1 MAKRNYNPTNMGY
14 SGLVGGGKGAP
25 DKITFIK
32 TKEMKVTSVL
42 RDTLF
47 NLIHPK
53 TTGTT
58 IYKQNKKALKKET
71 VLIIL
76 KDQKNAKVNKE
87 LRKQV
92 FNNYCGIYTNVV
104 ILKDTD
110 IKIGGE
116 LRVLRGISFDSIIL
130 KCFLATPIYEYLHE
144 VLFMKMLQS
153 IEKDIRNLPK
163 PPIPPDVVIDKLEIG
178 I

>member
-1 MAKRNYNPTNMGY
+1 MN
-14 SGLVGGGKGAP
+14 
-25 DKITFIK
+25 D
-32 TKEMKVTSVL
+32 E
-42 RDTLF
+42 
-47 NLIHPK
+47 
-53 TTGTT
+53 
-58 IYKQNKKALKKET
+58 KQNKKALKKET
-71 VLIIL
+71 VLVIL

-110 IKIGGE
+110 IKIGSE

-130 KCFLATPIYEYLHE
+130 KCFLATPVYEYLRE
-144 VLFMKMLQS
+144 VLAMKMLQV
-153 IEKDIRNLPK
+153 IEKDIRNLPN
-163 PPIPPDVVIDKLEIG
+163 PPTPPEVQIDKLEMG

>member
-1 MAKRNYNPTNMGY
+1 MN
-14 SGLVGGGKGAP
+14 
-25 DKITFIK
+25 D
-32 TKEMKVTSVL
+32 E
-42 RDTLF
+42 
-47 NLIHPK
+47 
-53 TTGTT
+53 
-58 IYKQNKKALKKET
+58 KQNKKALKKET
-71 VLIIL
+71 VLVIL

-116 LRVLRGISFDSIIL
+116 LRMLRGMSFDSIIL

-153 IEKDIRNLPK
+153 IEKDIRNLPNLRTK
-163 PPIPPDVVIDKLEIG
+163 QSDDRLASIIDIRG
-178 I
+178 IDEKDKD